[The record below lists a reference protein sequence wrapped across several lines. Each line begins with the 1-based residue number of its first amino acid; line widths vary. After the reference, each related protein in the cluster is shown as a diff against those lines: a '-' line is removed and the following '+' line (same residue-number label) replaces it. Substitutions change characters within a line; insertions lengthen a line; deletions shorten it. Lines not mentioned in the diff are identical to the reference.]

1 LNSNSNKATYKE
13 FFGCS
18 EIGLCNVWWFV
29 FISSWPPLLWGAVI
43 FSFLINFWR
52 FLVCQMCQ
60 EEGFKFCLDTRNKR
74 NPPFGSGLPW
84 ELKCSVTGRST
95 LHMEIVVRVLFFNFV
110 MWSHTGDDPQTESA
124 KFDYML
130 EWKVKIYKNCAIFWL
145 LAPTNI
151 LHMEIS
157 KKKFLKIWW
166 LWPFLFFTKNP
177 LYELDTRCFLIRTK
191 KD

>member
-1 LNSNSNKATYKE
+1 LVVCFYK
-13 FFGCS
+13 FLTPFTLG
-18 EIGLCNVWWFV
+18 GRN
-29 FISSWPPLLWGAVI
+29 
-43 FSFLINFWR
+43 FLISNQ
-52 FLVCQMCQ
+52 FLTIVSVSDVPRGGVQVLFGHQ
-60 EEGFKFCLDTRNKR
+60 KQR
-74 NPPFGSGLPW
+74 NPPFGSSLPW

-130 EWKVKIYKNCAIFWL
+130 EWKVKIYKNCVIFWL